1 MPNNIQKINFVSK
14 LHDFVKTKVSDGI
27 NNTPKHLPGHVSK
40 ILPNDFVEFTIDATG
55 PYTLPKLTIPQAFSK
70 YHREPTA
77 VGDKG
82 YAIGST
88 INIGGSSGQDGST
101 ANMYSRGNLTTGTF
115 HPISNKNFPVRDPD
129 QFLVTGGKSGHKTQS
144 SDTKTSS
151 TIDNSGS
158 GKIDHVAAK
167 GITAKATSGDINTSA
182 STGNV
187 THAAANGILNLVQN
201 TLNIGKAADP
211 NAFPPIPSLQTVMNL
226 IGSLS
231 ASGSMGAAGGF
242 TGAPGG
248 SAATAGNVGEVIS
261 SNVTTPVNIP
271 ANTATNIT
279 SISLTAGDWDV
290 QGEIWVTVSSA
301 AVASTLHAAINNVS
315 AVFPGSPSIGSGRNT
330 IQGTYPAST
339 VNIFPIRTCRVNVS
353 ATTIYYIMGQ
363 INTASGIGTGIG
375 NIWARRAR

>member
-14 LHDFVKTKVSDGI
+14 IHDFVKTKVSDGI

-82 YAIGST
+82 YAVGAS

-144 SDTKTSS
+144 ADTKTSS

-167 GITAKATSGDINTSA
+167 GVTTKATTGDINASA
-182 STGNV
+182 IVGNV
-187 THAAANGILNLVQN
+187 THAAANGIMNLVQN
-201 TLNIGKAADP
+201 SLNIGKAADP
-211 NAFPPIPSLQTVMNL
+211 NAFPPIPSLPTIMNL
-226 IGSLS
+226 IGSLT
-231 ASGSMGAAGGF
+231 ASGSMGATGGF
-242 TGAPGG
+242 AGAPGG

-261 SNVTTPVNIP
+261 SNVTTPISLVSTIQ
-271 ANTATNIT
+271 TNIT
-279 SISLTAGDWDV
+279 SITLTAGDWDV
-290 QGEIWVTVSSA
+290 QGETWVLVGTGGATGIHGAISNVTASIPGASA
-301 AVASTLHAAINNVS
+301 LNTSRMTINTTFNPS
-315 AVFPGSPSIGSGRNT
+315 ANETFQLKP
-330 IQGTYPAST
+330 
-339 VNIFPIRTCRVNVS
+339 CRVNVS
-353 ATTIYYIMGQ
+353 VSTIYYLVCLVVFPSGAC
-363 INTASGIGTGIG
+363 TATG